1 LWTKKLRALNIVS
14 MQALSRAL
22 RTSMSGRQPSEAE

>member
-1 LWTKKLRALNIVS
+1 LGDHFQFWTKKLRPLNIVS

-22 RTSMSGRQPSEAE
+22 RTR